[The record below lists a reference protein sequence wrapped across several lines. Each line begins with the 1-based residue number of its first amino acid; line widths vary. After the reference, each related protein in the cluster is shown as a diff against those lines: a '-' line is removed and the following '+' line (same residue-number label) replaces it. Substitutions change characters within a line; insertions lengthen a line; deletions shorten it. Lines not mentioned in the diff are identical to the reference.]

1 MPITSD
7 VVIEELASMIDVA
20 TEELASMI
28 DVATEE
34 LASMT
39 DLSIDELASM
49 VVPPEDDADVW
60 VIFSSCSLGG
70 AAGTAGTAGTA
81 GALTPLPLVKG
92 GIGMSGDELPSTRT
106 SLLVSF
112 EKTVI
117 SETRMQWIVVTRHSG
132 NNNKHYHVHLNL
144 INAIFMYGSTKNDVT
159 LSSSSR
165 SNVTD
170 FMKMRRSMRYRD

>member
-1 MPITSD
+1 
-7 VVIEELASMIDVA
+7 MIDVA

-70 AAGTAGTAGTA
+70 AAGIAGTAGTAGTA

-117 SETRMQWIVVTRHSG
+117 SETIIAMDCGYT
-132 NNNKHYHVHLNL
+132 
-144 INAIFMYGSTKNDVT
+144 T
-159 LSSSSR
+159 
-165 SNVTD
+165 
-170 FMKMRRSMRYRD
+170 